1 MDVRRPDMETS
12 QVEDA
17 LRNCEFF
24 KSMDI
29 TRVSE
34 ISALGHVEVFEAGE
48 DIFRQGDFGEK
59 IYVIAEGHVY
69 LERLAD
75 MGSKQAKVTT
85 AVLGSG
91 RVLGCWSTLLG
102 QPHILMSS
110 AICQKPTT
118 LISIVGAQL
127 REMMLEN
134 KEIGFEV
141 LEKLCFLLRDR
152 IQGAYGAL
160 EKI

>member
-1 MDVRRPDMETS
+1 MDTS
-12 QVEDA
+12 LVEKA

-24 KSMDI
+24 KSMDVA
-29 TRVSE
+29 RVGKVA
-34 ISALGHVEVFEAGE
+34 ALGQLETFEAGE
-48 DIFRQGDFGEK
+48 NIFRQGDYGEN
-59 IYVIAEGHVY
+59 IYVIAEGYVY
-69 LERLAD
+69 LERLVD
-75 MGSKQAKVTT
+75 MGGKQAKVTT

-110 AICQKPTT
+110 AICRKKTT
-118 LISIVGAQL
+118 LISIVGTQL
-127 REMMLEN
+127 RNMMLEN

-141 LEKLCFLLRDR
+141 LERLCFLLRDR